1 MKYEDGTRL
10 ERFRQMKD
18 EIRGS
23 EEHLIVGIDV
33 AKENHQAFFGT
44 ALGQTLLKSLVFGN
58 DAEGF
63 AKLLLKT
70 EAMQERHGLD
80 KVVFV
85 LEPTSTYHKPLGEY
99 LIKDG
104 QEVVLVSGEVA
115 KQNRKTLDGRW
126 DKHDTKCSAN
136 AADLGSQGK
145 VMYYEYPEKR
155 MRELRSY
162 LSLQRRLKKQE
173 QSCRM
178 RIRNHLVSQYF
189 PELDPYMEVSEGL
202 KVMKW
207 SPSPSGI
214 LEMGYEAFS
223 GLIAPGVQGMRVE
236 HRLREIYERAGQT
249 IGCESGEALYFES
262 RHLVEELEEV
272 REAMEDCKAKIQKIC
287 VQFEEYRY
295 LLSIPG
301 FGRDISPKV
310 LGGIG
315 DPIRFNSEKQLLKL
329 AGLDLCAERSGK
341 RSMSARPVISKKG
354 KSEMRYA
361 LFQAALVA
369 SSRNR
374 EFKIWYQEQLRGREK
389 EKGIGTKLRVKLA
402 AKLLRIAWTL
412 MKKKAFYD
420 PEYLKV

>member
-1 MKYEDGTRL
+1 MKYEDGTRFEL
-10 ERFRQMKD
+10 FRQMKV

-23 EEHLIVGIDV
+23 EEYLIVGIDV

-44 ALGQTLLKSLVFGN
+44 ALGQTLLKRLVFGN
-58 DAEGF
+58 DMEGF
-63 AKLLLKT
+63 AKLIMQS
-70 EAMQERHGLD
+70 EAIQVGHGLE
-80 KVVFV
+80 KVLYA
-85 LEPTSTYHKPLGEY
+85 LEPTSDYHKPLGEY
-99 LIKDG
+99 LIKQG
-104 QEVVLVSGEVA
+104 KEVVLVSGEVA

-126 DKHDTKCSAN
+126 DKNETKDSAN
-136 AADLGSQGK
+136 VADLGSQGK
-145 VMYYEYPEKR
+145 VMYYEYPEQR
-155 MRELRSY
+155 MRDLRSY

-173 QSCRM
+173 HSCRM

-223 GLIAPGVQGMRVE
+223 RLIAPGVQSVRVS
-236 HRLREIYERAGQT
+236 HRLGGIYEKAGQS
-249 IGCESGEALYFES
+249 IGCESGEALIFEA
-262 RHLVEELEEV
+262 RHLVEELEEI
-272 REAMEDCKAKIQKIC
+272 REAIESCKVKIQAIC
-287 VQFEEYRY
+287 VQFAEYRY

-310 LGGIG
+310 LAGIG
-315 DPIRFNSEKQLLKL
+315 DPFRFNTFKQVLKL

-341 RSMSARPVISKKG
+341 RSSSARPVISKKG

-374 EFKIWYQEQLRGREK
+374 EFMIWYKEQLRGREK